1 MAHAASMGSIPFNIT
16 VVDFRRQSMV
26 LEWHASSGTWT
37 ACDEPPALVHGVAL
51 IRASPP
57 NICVF
62 GKDDRLHLQI
72 GPNQYPLS
80 ETSPH
85 IKWSRGWA
93 SFGFRRQFTVDSNAH
108 GVMFRHIYW
117 TGQADGFF
125 SWFASR
131 AADPQWR
138 ILNGQRWS
146 EGVEPAA
153 LRSS

>member
-1 MAHAASMGSIPFNIT
+1 MDPIIPSNIP

-26 LEWHASSGTWT
+26 LEWHTASGTWT
-37 ACDEPPALVHGVAL
+37 ACAEPPVLVHGIAL
-51 IRASPP
+51 IRASQP

-72 GPNQYPLS
+72 GSDQYPLL
-80 ETSPH
+80 ETLPR
-85 IKWSRGWA
+85 IRWRRGWA
-93 SFGFRRQFTVDSNAH
+93 SFGLRRLFTVESGAS
-108 GVMFRHIYW
+108 GVLFRHTCW

-125 SWFASR
+125 SWFVSR

-138 ILNGQRWS
+138 MANGRRWS
-146 EGVEPAA
+146 EGVEPAV